1 MKVYS
6 ADLET
11 TVYEGQDHTEAW
23 SSALVALDSDNPLVF
38 HSLAETLEY
47 LDNQDEDAVLYYHN
61 LKFDGN
67 FWLSY
72 LITELKFKQGLERLP
87 DNTVKFKDRKDLKEK
102 ELIYVISSM
111 GQWYTITFKYH
122 SHLYTLK
129 DSLKLYHSN

>member
-1 MKVYS
+1 MSRVYS

-23 SSALVALDSDNPLVF
+23 ASALVALDSNDPLVF

-47 LDNQDEDAVLYYHN
+47 LDSQNENAVLYYHN

-72 LITELKFKQGLERLP
+72 LITELNFTQGLEYVT
-87 DNTVKFKDRKDLKEK
+87 DKDVKF
-102 ELIYVISSM
+102 
-111 GQWYTITFKYH
+111 
-122 SHLYTLK
+122 
-129 DSLKLYHSN
+129 

>member
-23 SSALVALDSDNPLVF
+23 SSALVALDSDSPLVF

-61 LKFDGN
+61 LKFVCS
-67 FWLSY
+67 FLISY
-72 LITELKFKQGLERLP
+72 LLTHGF
-87 DNTVKFKDRKDLKEK
+87 
-102 ELIYVISSM
+102 S
-111 GQWYTITFKYH
+111 
-122 SHLYTLK
+122 
-129 DSLKLYHSN
+129 